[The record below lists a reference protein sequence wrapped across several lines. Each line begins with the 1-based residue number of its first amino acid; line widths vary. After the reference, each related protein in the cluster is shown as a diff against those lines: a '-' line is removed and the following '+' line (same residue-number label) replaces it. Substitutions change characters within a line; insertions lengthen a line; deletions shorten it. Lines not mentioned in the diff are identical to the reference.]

1 MGSCHSLLL
10 LLLLTGPPNSITMD
24 GKYVLKSN
32 ENYDAFLIAAGIPA
46 DVAAVFSAA
55 KPTLEVTKNSNGLT
69 VKTIANDKTFT
80 NTIVFGTESTNEIA
94 GLQFQLNAKQTA
106 TGYAG
111 TMSFGGKSGTVA
123 CDKTADG
130 FCQPMTLAGV
140 PCKKYY
146 TKQ

>member
-1 MGSCHSLLL
+1 MGQCHFSCYSLLL
-10 LLLLTGPPNSITMD
+10 LLLTDPPNSITMD

-69 VKTIANDKTFT
+69 VKTIAN
-80 NTIVFGTESTNEIA
+80 VFGTESTNEIA
-94 GLQFQLNAKQTA
+94 GLQFQLNAKATA

-111 TMSFGGKSGTVA
+111 TMTFGGKSGTVA

-130 FCQPMTLAGV
+130 FCQTMTLAGV
-140 PCKKYY
+140 TRKKHY